1 MTALA
6 RRRRNRT
13 WAMLATTLLVAISI
27 PVLGYVGAKAIFDST
42 GGRDAGADNLPV
54 ERFPST
60 PSALYLTHDD
70 AGVLSSVSVFVL
82 SPTGVG
88 GSIISVPVNA
98 DVGLSA
104 GSRQSLQQVYAEG
117 GVEATKLAIESL
129 LLITV
134 DVDADAD
141 PSQVTSFLTPFEPI
155 TVTLT
160 TEIPAAQEGDS
171 PLSPGTAV
179 LQAATATRVLTAGAT
194 DPVQASRQGNLD
206 AVWAGVAQAVGTGRT
221 VATPSDTPPA
231 DFDEFTTRL
240 FAAPVQTRG
249 LSAVAL
255 TGSENPTSVDV
266 VQVDRSEAVLVF
278 ASIAPGS
285 MSAPAQG
292 PLIRLE
298 APPGY
303 DEQVKLTIDQL
314 LFLHANVVSVSTT
327 AEPQAKTIFLV
338 PDEATRAQ
346 VATTDEMFGQI
357 TFGNPQVRIDGVD
370 VTIQLGTDYLDGLT
384 S

>member
-1 MTALA
+1 VTALQ

-13 WAMLATTLLVAISI
+13 WAMLATTLLVAVSI

-70 AGVLSSVSVFVL
+70 AGNLSSVSVFVL
-82 SPTGVG
+82 SPAGIG
-88 GSIISVPVNA
+88 GSIVSVPVNA

-104 GSRQSLQQVYAEG
+104 GSRQSLQQVYATG
-117 GVEATKLAIESL
+117 GVEATQAAIDSL

-134 DVDADAD
+134 DLVADAD
-141 PSQVTSFLTPFEPI
+141 PAQLTTFLSPFEPI
-155 TVTLT
+155 TVDLT
-160 TEIPAAQEGDS
+160 SEVPPVNDGDS
-171 PLSPGTAV
+171 PLAPGTAV
-179 LQAATATRVLTAGAT
+179 VQAATATRVLTAGAT
-194 DPVQASRQGNLD
+194 DPGQAGRQGNLD
-206 AVWAGVAQAVGTGRT
+206 ALWAGVAQAVGAGRT
-221 VATPSDTPPA
+221 VATPSEVTPA
-231 DFDEFTTRL
+231 SFDEFTTHL
-240 FAAPVQTRG
+240 FAAQVQSRG
-249 LSAVAL
+249 LSAAPL
-255 TGSENPTSVDV
+255 TGSENPSSVDA
-266 VQVDRSEAVLVF
+266 VQLDRSEAVLVF

-285 MSAPAQG
+285 MSSPAQG
-292 PLIRLE
+292 PQMRLE

-303 DEQVKLTIDQL
+303 DEQVKRTIDQL

-327 AEPQAKTIFLV
+327 ATPQAQTVFLV

-346 VATTDEMFGQI
+346 VAGTDDVFGEI
-357 TFGNPQVRIDGVD
+357 TFGTPKVRIDGVD
-370 VTIQLGTDYLDGLT
+370 VTIQLGTDYLDGLG

>member
-117 GVEATKLAIESL
+117 GVEATRLAIESL

-206 AVWAGVAQAVGTGRT
+206 AVWVGVAQAIGTGRT